1 MHAVVATA
9 RVDPGRAEEA
19 TEHLQSTVVPRVK
32 EAPGVVAGYWT
43 RSSDGEHGTAM
54 VLYETEDAARAGAER
69 VPTMAPEYVHFD
81 SIEVRE
87 VVAQL

>member
-1 MHAVVATA
+1 MYAVVAS
-9 RVDPGRAEEA
+9 VSIEPGRAEEA
-19 TEHLQSTVVPRVK
+19 TEHLQSTVIPRVK

-43 RSSDGEHGTAM
+43 RSSDGEHGAAM

-69 VPTMAPEYVHFD
+69 VPTMAPEYIHFD

-87 VVAQL
+87 VIAQL